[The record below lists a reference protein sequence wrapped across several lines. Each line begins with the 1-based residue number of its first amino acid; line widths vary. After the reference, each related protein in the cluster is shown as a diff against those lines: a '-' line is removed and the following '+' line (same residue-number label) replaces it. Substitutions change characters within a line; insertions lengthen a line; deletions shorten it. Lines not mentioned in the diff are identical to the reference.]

1 MIKKKLSP
9 FFPPM
14 ASKFFFTSLTLL
26 VLFCLLLVKDTSGL
40 SIIFFFSFLSQTWEE
55 KKEGII
61 HNMFCLMADYCNANK
76 HGCFD
81 AQAAVLKEIRN
92 RKLVQV
98 FFAFKDKKTSLKAML
113 QGSSSS
119 RMIRDGE
126 KSVSWELRR
135 VPSGPDPL
143 HHNGGIGNP
152 KPQTP

>member
-1 MIKKKLSP
+1 
-9 FFPPM
+9 M

-26 VLFCLLLVKDTSGL
+26 VLFCLLLVKDTS
-40 SIIFFFSFLSQTWEE
+40 
-55 KKEGII
+55 
-61 HNMFCLMADYCNANK
+61 DYCNANK

-92 RKLVQV
+92 RKV

-119 RMIRDGE
+119 RMMRDGE